1 MQELSRPI
9 TAKSANAA
17 RSKLGYALI
26 VLPLIGLMISGY
38 LWSAKAGAT
47 AFICGGMSDCESVN
61 MSFYSSIGG
70 IPIAAAGAM
79 MYLAL
84 TGLGIMTVRQ
94 GRKANPTLILV
105 AFALAFSGALYS
117 LYLTGVEAFVL
128 RAYCIWC
135 LCSWIIITALAV
147 LWWRRNQEAS
157 A

>member
-1 MQELSRPI
+1 
-9 TAKSANAA
+9 
-17 RSKLGYALI
+17 
-26 VLPLIGLMISGY
+26 
-38 LWSAKAGAT
+38 
-47 AFICGGMSDCESVN
+47 
-61 MSFYSSIGG
+61 
-70 IPIAAAGAM
+70 

-117 LYLTGVEAFVL
+117 LYFTGVEAFVL

-135 LCSWIIITALAV
+135 LCSWIIITVARRI
-147 LWWRRNQEAS
+147 WWRRNQEVS

>member
-1 MQELSRPI
+1 MQELSS
-9 TAKSANAA
+9 SAIAQSAQRA
-17 RSKLGYALI
+17 RSKRGYALI
-26 VLPLIGLMISGY
+26 VLPLIGLIISGY

-47 AFICGGMSDCESVN
+47 AFICGGLSDCESVN
-61 MSFYSSIGG
+61 MSFYSTIGD

-79 MYLAL
+79 VYLAL
-84 TGLGIMTVRQ
+84 TGLGIVTVRQ
-94 GRKANPTLILV
+94 GRRANPTLTLIAFVL
-105 AFALAFSGALYS
+105 AFAGALYS

-135 LCSWIIITALAV
+135 VCSWIIITALAV